1 MSFRLFCCVWA
12 GFHEPHL
19 GYLTLSW
26 FSPTSSSSI
35 CPPLR
40 LVWRTPSS
48 LVTPP
53 YLGADCARLTLLPYF
68 TLSWLIDPNC
78 CHFCPQPLISG
89 FIQID
94 EKWMNVFFFFCLGDM
109 EGHGGAPFSISPS
122 FSLVQVPSVCFS
134 RCLLLPRY
142 QIFKLKELFLEEHR
156 D

>member
-94 EKWMNVFFFFCLGDM
+94 EKWMNVFFFFFVWEIWKDM
-109 EGHGGAPFSISPS
+109 EGLHLAFPPLSPWFRCHLFVFPDVCCCQGTRFSN
-122 FSLVQVPSVCFS
+122 
-134 RCLLLPRY
+134 
-142 QIFKLKELFLEEHR
+142 
-156 D
+156 